1 MIILAT
7 VGMSASD
14 TTTILHLQTSAH
26 SIIRQ
31 SPAVASHLYGSFR
44 EIANTKFINLPSQ
57 LARSACAACNTV
69 WIPGYS
75 LKVLLHDSHS
85 KKIVSLAK
93 RKDKRQRQTD
103 KIVKEGIEQ
112 NNTDAALKKFAN
124 NGVFPKKETI
134 DFRDQIYH
142 KLVLCYICLV
152 CGHMTRFSIP
162 GINVVSQSNNIVP
175 TVIETPTSTP
185 QRAGGS
191 FGIITPI
198 QDSPSSTK
206 LSTSASSRKRQKM
219 RKQNSLQQMLAKAKA
234 EKSEKNQTMKLMDI
248 MKSATK

>member
-1 MIILAT
+1 
-7 VGMSASD
+7 MSVSD

-31 SPAVASHLYGSFR
+31 SPAIASHLYGSFR
-44 EIANTKFINLPSQ
+44 EIANTKFMSLPSQ

-69 WIPGYS
+69 WIPGYN
-75 LKVLLHDSHS
+75 LQVLLHTSHS
-85 KKIVSLAK
+85 KKTASLAK

-103 KIVKEGIEQ
+103 KIVKEHIEQ
-112 NNTDAALKKFAN
+112 DNRNADLKKFAN
-124 NGVFPKKETI
+124 NGVLPKKETVI
-134 DFRDQIYH
+134 DCKNQIYH
-142 KLVLCYICLV
+142 KKVLCYFCLT

-162 GINVVSQSNNIVP
+162 GINAVSQNKNIVP
-175 TVIETPTSTP
+175 TAIETPTSTP
-185 QRAGGS
+185 QRAGGN
-191 FGIITPI
+191 FGINIPA

-234 EKSEKNQTMKLMDI
+234 EKSEKIPSGMKLMDI
-248 MKSATK
+248 MKSANK

>member
-26 SIIRQ
+26 TIIRQ
-31 SPAVASHLYGSFR
+31 SPAIASHLYGSFR

-69 WIPGYS
+69 WIPGYN
-75 LKVLLHDSHS
+75 LQVLLHTSHS
-85 KKIVSLAK
+85 KKTASLAK

-103 KIVKEGIEQ
+103 KIVKEHIEQ
-112 NNTDAALKKFAN
+112 DNTNADLKKSAN
-124 NGVFPKKETI
+124 I
-134 DFRDQIYH
+134 DCKNQIYH
-142 KLVLCYICLV
+142 KKVLCYICLV

-162 GINVVSQSNNIVP
+162 GINVVSQSKNIVQ
-175 TVIETPTSTP
+175 TAIETPTSTP
-185 QRAGGS
+185 QRAGGN
-191 FGIITPI
+191 FGLITPV

-206 LSTSASSRKRQKM
+206 LSTSASSRKRQKI

-234 EKSEKNQTMKLMDI
+234 EKSENNQSRMKLMDI
-248 MKSATK
+248 LKSLPNKG